1 MKKLLFV
8 EDHPVD
14 LLAFQ
19 RYLKDSLLE
28 FETHFATNIQ
38 EALSLIS
45 QNKYDIVIS
54 DFHLPDG
61 TAIDLLKEVKE
72 IPFIV
77 TTGTGDE
84 KVAVRA
90 MKAGAF
96 DYLIKDQDRNYLTL
110 LPIAIETALK
120 HFQNQLHLKEIEDR
134 FRVMADHAPVMI
146 WHADNLNKYIYFN
159 KTWLDFT
166 GLQNESINQMGWMA
180 AVCNDDIERVKT
192 TIAVAM
198 KTFREFKIE
207 YRLRHHD
214 GSYRWILDHGTP
226 LILENGTNNGY
237 VGSAVDIT
245 ELKRAKEISEEH
257 SRAKSE
263 FLSNM
268 SHEIR
273 TPLTSI
279 IGYSEILLGDDS
291 SFLERQKTIGKILA
305 NGHHLLS
312 VINNILDVSKI
323 EAGAVQIELQSI
335 DIKNWILDV
344 IDTLQIY
351 AYEKKLK
358 LDAIFDDQLPE
369 FLLIDP
375 LKLKQ
380 ILINLIANA
389 IKFTHRGSVTLTVGY
404 QYSLQKLNLCIRD
417 TGMGMSQQQ
426 IDKLFTPF
434 YQADTSN
441 SRQYGGTGLGLVISK
456 HLIDLM
462 HGDIQVESTL
472 NYGTTFTFWIIAK
485 MTKVSTQPMIHDRV
499 HIDYHSKV
507 NLKVL
512 VVEDSEDNRLLIRTL
527 LRKQRINCYFAENGL
542 EALEKHKNTSFDLIF
557 MDMQMPIMD
566 GYTATQRL
574 REAGVKTPIIA
585 LTANSLESDTK
596 LALSVGC
603 TAFLGK
609 PFKQKD
615 FYKVIDDYT

>member
-38 EALSLIS
+38 DAMSLIS
-45 QNKYDIVIS
+45 QNKYDIVVS

-61 TAIDLLKEVKE
+61 TALDLLKELRD

-84 KVAVRA
+84 KVAVKA

-96 DYLIKDQDRNYLTL
+96 DYLIKDQERNYLTL

-120 HFQNQLHLKEIEDR
+120 QFQNQLHLKEIENR

-146 WHADNLNKYIYFN
+146 WHADKLNKYIYFN

-166 GLQNESINQMGWMA
+166 GLANESINKMGWMA
-180 AVCNDDIERVKT
+180 AVCKDDIERVKT
-192 TIAVAM
+192 TIAEAM
-198 KTFREFKIE
+198 KTFKEFKIE

-291 SFLERQKTIGKILA
+291 TFLERQKTIGKILA

-323 EAGAVQIELQSI
+323 EAGAVQIEKQSI
-335 DIKNWILDV
+335 NIKNWILDI

-351 AYEKKLK
+351 ANEKKLK
-358 LDAIFDDQLPE
+358 LDAIFNDQLPE
-369 FLLIDP
+369 FLLLDP

-380 ILINLIANA
+380 VLINLIANA

-404 QYSLQKLNLCIRD
+404 QHSLQKLSFSIRD

-434 YQADTSN
+434 YQADSSN

-456 HLIDLM
+456 HLIGFM
-462 HGDIQVESTL
+462 HGDIKVESTL
-472 NYGTTFTFWIIAK
+472 NVGTTFTFWIIAK
-485 MTKVSTQPMIHDRV
+485 MTKAVTQTLVHDKD
-499 HIDYHSKV
+499 HFDYQSKV

-527 LRKQRINCYFAENGL
+527 LKKHSINCTFAENGL
-542 EALEKHKNTSFDLIF
+542 EALEKHKNTNFDLIF

-566 GYTATQRL
+566 GYMATQRL
-574 REAGVKTPIIA
+574 RASGVKTPIIA
-585 LTANSLESDTK
+585 LTANSLESDAK

-615 FYKVIDDYT
+615 FYKVIDDFT